1 MKLSM
6 RMRFLTA
13 AAIVFLSACSGA
25 EATPEPVSPT
35 PFITK
40 TPVDTPTPADTPL
53 PTPSATIVKIPTQDF
68 DQPTYTPFVLIIGGN
83 TVTPY
88 ATSLPGPG
96 FVSVTYL
103 TKKIYWGGC
112 DPNSVVITAEV
123 EDLDEVFSVLIF
135 TRVKDYT
142 EEDYTPWTSGA
153 VMLNRGQGEFTYN
166 LIGGKVFGHNHY
178 LRSWVYFQLVAT
190 NIKGEE
196 IGRTRIY
203 EKAIEMYP
211 CPCLTPLKG
220 CPATPIPTRTPQK

>member
-68 DQPTYTPFVLIIGGN
+68 DQPTYTPFVLLIGGN

-88 ATSLPGPG
+88 ETSLPGPG
-96 FVSVTYL
+96 FVSVT
-103 TKKIYWGGC
+103 
-112 DPNSVVITAEV
+112 
-123 EDLDEVFSVLIF
+123 
-135 TRVKDYT
+135 
-142 EEDYTPWTSGA
+142 
-153 VMLNRGQGEFTYN
+153 
-166 LIGGKVFGHNHY
+166 
-178 LRSWVYFQLVAT
+178 
-190 NIKGEE
+190 
-196 IGRTRIY
+196 
-203 EKAIEMYP
+203 
-211 CPCLTPLKG
+211 
-220 CPATPIPTRTPQK
+220 